1 MQGSRLQPN
10 AVWSLHMIIRA
21 PGRLLKPVM
30 LPCAGLLQ
38 ADVPCSSHRLVAL
51 ILMESYVRY
60 YRCT

>member
-1 MQGSRLQPN
+1 MLKLI
-10 AVWSLHMIIRA
+10 WA
-21 PGRLLKPVM
+21 PIEHLLMPVM

-38 ADVPCSSHRLVAL
+38 AEVPCSSHRLVAL